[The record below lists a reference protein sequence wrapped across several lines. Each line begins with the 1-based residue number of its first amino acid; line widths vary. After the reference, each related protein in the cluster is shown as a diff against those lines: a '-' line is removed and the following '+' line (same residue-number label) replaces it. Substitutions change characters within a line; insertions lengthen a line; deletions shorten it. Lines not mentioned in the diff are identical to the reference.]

1 MQIQCARPNLR
12 SIDYGICLQVFFQAI
27 FVMRFFLDLAL
38 FSSLCW
44 GLFFL
49 CICRFFSW
57 LSFSILAWF
66 SFPPCVL
73 LALSGRAY
81 WFNRRVLDKCS
92 HFHSTLQL
100 SMMGSTVVGMSSLE
114 LLYLWWNC
122 VAMKLDE
129 IQPSR
134 ASYCSTTKNWTFN
147 CWINVLVLHLAS
159 RQIIVP
165 SLF

>member
-1 MQIQCARPNLR
+1 MQDPIWEALIMEFACK
-12 SIDYGICLQVFFQAI
+12 CFFQSI
-27 FVMRFFLDLAL
+27 FVIRFFLDLAL
-38 FSSLCW
+38 FLSLCW

-49 CICRFFSW
+49 CICRFFSR
-57 LSFSILAWF
+57 LSFS
-66 SFPPCVL
+66 FPLCVL

-81 WFNRRVLDKCS
+81 LFNRRVLDKCS
-92 HFHSTLQL
+92 RFHSMLQL

-129 IQPSR
+129 IQASQ
-134 ASYCSTTKNWTFN
+134 ASYCNTIKNWTFKF
-147 CWINVLVLHLAS
+147 WINVLVLHLAC

-165 SLF
+165 PLF